1 MNFFL
6 LLLLFFCPDFY
17 FHYCSI
23 LKTIYFI
30 KGLAICSPCISES
43 SRQIFDEYSGAAL
56 KTLGISGGSTYPD
69 LQFPA
74 LLPNLQF

>member
-1 MNFFL
+1 MKFFL

-43 SRQIFDEYSGAAL
+43 SRRIFDAYSGAAL
-56 KTLGISGGSTYPD
+56 KTLGISGAGPMLRVLRETGVST
-69 LQFPA
+69 F
-74 LLPNLQF
+74 